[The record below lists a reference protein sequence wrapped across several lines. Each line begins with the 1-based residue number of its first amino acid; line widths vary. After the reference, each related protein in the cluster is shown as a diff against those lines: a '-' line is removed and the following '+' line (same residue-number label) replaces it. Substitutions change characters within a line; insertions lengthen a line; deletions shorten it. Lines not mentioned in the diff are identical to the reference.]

1 MAGIVD
7 FAKRVVCLAVVAAF
21 LFVTGVVAQL
31 KPIADMA
38 QGEEFTAFDG
48 LGVADPYGWLAKSG
62 GVTGVEAKGGV
73 DEPFYLIANSS
84 GGVGYKAIRI
94 VNGMDDQI
102 DASTGFSNVVE
113 AIRMDAA
120 GKACDIQLGN
130 NSSDWL
136 NIGSNTLIINGAVE
150 RKVKWGE
157 VRISGKLRSTLG
169 ESSQAIVLL
178 NGASVVSSVEIETGK
193 AVAVQVNDSSKFTYI
208 GATNT
213 SGGNIVNTGANGS
226 TVTVK
231 SGYVTRIDNE
241 GRGNLEITGGKVG
254 DISNYKYAIKNA
266 ELALTVISGN
276 ARIVSGDTSNVR
288 SSGTIL
294 NSGTLEIS
302 GGEITNDK
310 IDKNGYSTVINN
322 GYEKTDLIPIVKITG
337 TARIFTKN
345 RNDNAGGAI
354 YNHNNSE
361 VTISGGTLYND
372 DVNAGTVI
380 SNEGK
385 LVISDSAVIESRS
398 AKGQTNMIFCSF
410 ADSAKSGLSI
420 IGGIIIADKGQAVQ
434 VRGGGR
440 FNISGN
446 ADISNNDP
454 QNATVYVS
462 YSARLRLYGGTIKS
476 LAANSNSTAVAI
488 GIYEGGQGGPPGR
501 LELGGSPIVTG
512 LIQNVIGYDAP
523 IKICTDKDNEFKPNN
538 QIYRIQTSVNY
549 KNADYVILKNG
560 AGVIHSFASDTSE
573 NPDMELAVNGDDV
586 YVTVGRPYKVKFN
599 LNGSIGGDIPKTI
612 PVIPGGSI
620 GAAAKPKTDGYL
632 FAERTKD
639 SIYEVKNDGEWHI
652 SSPNSS
658 GGVTPGDEFEF
669 GVTKNAT
676 RVNSDLTLTLS
687 WTGEKKGILIS
698 VLESSR
704 DLPVPRSAETAA
716 IAPAAAS
723 SGSLTAGPIPVSR
736 SSGAVNFF
744 RSGTALKNGKLFIY
758 DASGNMVTTV
768 SVSDPSGGVGR
779 RPVAS
784 WNLQDAK
791 GRNVA
796 EGTYVARGV
805 VTAKAGKTERV
816 SVLINVQK

>member
-1 MAGIVD
+1 MAGIAD

-21 LFVTGVVAQL
+21 LFVTGVAAQL
-31 KPIADMA
+31 KPVADMA

-62 GVTGVEAKGGV
+62 GVTGVEAKGGA

-102 DASTGFSNVVE
+102 DASTNFSNVVE

-130 NSSDWL
+130 NSNDWL

-150 RKVKWGE
+150 RNVKWGE
-157 VRISGKLRSTLG
+157 VRMSGKLRSTLV

-178 NGASVVSSVEIETGK
+178 NGASVVSSVEIEAEK
-193 AVAVQVNDSSKFTYI
+193 AVAVQVNDSSNFTYI
-208 GATNT
+208 GAAN
-213 SGGNIVNTGANGS
+213 SSCGNIVNKGTYGS
-226 TVTVK
+226 TVTVN
-231 SGYVTRIDNE
+231 SGYVKKIDNE
-241 GRGNLEITGGKVG
+241 GHGKLVIVGGKVG
-254 DISNYKYAIKNA
+254 DISSYSYAIKNDECA
-266 ELALTVISGN
+266 SVIISGN
-276 ARIVSGDTSNVR
+276 ARVVSGDTSGTYT
-288 SSGTIL
+288 SGTIL
-294 NSGTLEIS
+294 NSGELEIS
-302 GGEITNDK
+302 GGDITNDK
-310 IDKNGYSTVINN
+310 INGNGSSVVINN
-322 GYEKTDLIPIVKITG
+322 GYKKTDTIPIVKITG
-337 TARIFTKN
+337 TARILTKN
-345 RNDNAGGAI
+345 RNGSSGGAI
-354 YNHNNSE
+354 YNHNNGK

-398 AKGQTNMIFCSF
+398 AKSQTNTIFCSF
-410 ADSAKSGLSI
+410 TDSIKSSLSI
-420 IGGIIIADKGQAVQ
+420 IGGVINADKGQAVQ
-434 VRGGGR
+434 VRSIGK
-440 FNISGN
+440 FDISGN
-446 ADISNNDP
+446 ANISNNDP
-454 QNATVYVS
+454 QKATVYVS
-462 YSARLRLYGGTIKS
+462 YSALLRLYGGTIKS

-512 LIQNVIGYDAP
+512 LIQNLIGYDAP

-538 QIYRIQTSVNY
+538 QIYRIKTGENY
-549 KNADYVILKNG
+549 KKADYIILKNG

-573 NPDMELAVNGDDV
+573 DPDMELAVNGDDV

-599 LNGSIGGDIPKTI
+599 LNGSTSDAIPEPISVIRGGT
-612 PVIPGGSI
+612 VGEL
-620 GAAAKPKTDGYL
+620 AKPMTKSYAIFEKTDNITYQV
-632 FAERTKD
+632 D
-639 SIYEVKNDGEWHI
+639 NDGEWYI
-652 SSPNSS
+652 SSPNGS
-658 GGVTPGDEFEF
+658 GGVVPGDKFDF
-669 GVTKNAT
+669 GIGKNGT
-676 RVNSDLTLTLS
+676 DVNSNLTLTLL
-687 WTGEKKGILIS
+687 WTDKRTPIS
-698 VLESSR
+698 VQESSR
-704 DLPVPRSAETAA
+704 DLPVSRPSETAA
-716 IAPAAAS
+716 IAPIVAA
-723 SGSLTAGPIPVSR
+723 SGSLTAGPTPISR
-736 SSGAVNFF
+736 SAGAVNFF
-744 RSGTALKNGKLFIY
+744 RSGVSLKKGKLFIY
-758 DASGNMVTTV
+758 DASGNIVTTV

-816 SVLINVQK
+816 SVLINVQR